1 MKGDAEAIEQCINA
15 GVGIVT
21 SIHGSDRDDVMNSS
35 IGYLAEKGIFRK
47 YNISFLVRKVPVQLR
62 RLKVLKI
69 IGIIGLIT
77 ASGLAGIMKA
87 YRLKRRIYLLEDY
100 MKMIMDLK
108 SRINYMKEPL
118 LISFEGLKKQTI
130 PRQFIFYR
138 IFLANQ

>member
-1 MKGDAEAIEQCINA
+1 M
-15 GVGIVT
+15 
-21 SIHGSDRDDVMNSS
+21 
-35 IGYLAEKGIFRK
+35 
-47 YNISFLVRKVPVQLR
+47 
-62 RLKVLKI
+62 LKI

-118 LISFEGLKKQTI
+118 
-130 PRQFIFYR
+130 PDIFRRVEKTDDSKAIYR
-138 IFLANQ
+138 IFPRKSAKKTLESQEYGRRA

>member
-1 MKGDAEAIEQCINA
+1 M
-15 GVGIVT
+15 
-21 SIHGSDRDDVMNSS
+21 
-35 IGYLAEKGIFRK
+35 
-47 YNISFLVRKVPVQLR
+47 RKVPVQLR

-118 LISFEGLKKQTI
+118 
-130 PRQFIFYR
+130 PDIF
-138 IFLANQ
+138 